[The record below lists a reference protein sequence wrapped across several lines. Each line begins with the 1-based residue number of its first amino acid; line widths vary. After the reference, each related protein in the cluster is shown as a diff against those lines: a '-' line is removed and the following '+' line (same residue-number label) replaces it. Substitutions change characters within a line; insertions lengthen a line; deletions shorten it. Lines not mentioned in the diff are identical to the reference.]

1 LTPDYKTLG
10 SCLRLFGRLVTS
22 PSATARALLAGAC
35 LALGAT
41 GCSTSPKNLLGV
53 DLPWKRDQPS
63 QELQLSWA
71 RVQEKN
77 GNPTLAREAYQ
88 KVLKDDPK
96 SVEAI
101 MGVARLDQLAGR
113 GEQAEQGFQRVIRL
127 SPQSGQAWDALG
139 EYYSSQERWQDAV
152 QALTHAMQTA
162 PDDKLFRYHLAVA
175 LARSGNIEG
184 AMPHFAQAVGAA
196 EAHYNIGRILYDMG
210 NVKASEEQFVLAM
223 MKNPQLEAAQIWL
236 DEIRNER
243 EPTIAR
249 TNAPA
254 NAGAVAQTRARVIH
268 PLPVNQGQPGA
279 SNAGP
284 TITPAAGAGVTPV
297 SGVVEQPHSGY
308 SPPDFAPAAA
318 ANPVQLNTIEQTP
331 GGWSP
336 AAPLQQGARPW

>member
-1 LTPDYKTLG
+1 L
-10 SCLRLFGRLVTS
+10 
-22 PSATARALLAGAC
+22 
-35 LALGAT
+35 
-41 GCSTSPKNLLGV
+41 N
-53 DLPWKRDQPS
+53 LPWQKDQPS

-96 SVEAI
+96 SVDAI
-101 MGVARLDQLAGR
+101 LGVARLDQLAGR
-113 GEQAEQGFQRVIRL
+113 GEQAEQGYQRAIRL
-127 SPQSGQAWDALG
+127 GPQSGAAWDALG

-152 QALTHAMQTA
+152 QALTKAMQTS

-175 LARSGNIEG
+175 MARSGNIEG
-184 AMPHFAQAVGAA
+184 AVPHFAQAVGPA

-243 EPTIAR
+243 EQPIAQSN
-249 TNAPA
+249 TPA
-254 NAGAVAQTRARVIH
+254 HAGTVAQTSARVIR

-279 SNAGP
+279 GP
-284 TITPAAGAGVTPV
+284 TITPAAASGVTPA
-297 SGVVEQPHSGY
+297 GGMVEQQAAGGY
-308 SPPDFAPAAA
+308 SLPEFTPPAASQT
-318 ANPVQLNTIEQTP
+318 NPVQLNTIEQTP

-336 AAPLQQGARPW
+336 AAPLQEGNRPW